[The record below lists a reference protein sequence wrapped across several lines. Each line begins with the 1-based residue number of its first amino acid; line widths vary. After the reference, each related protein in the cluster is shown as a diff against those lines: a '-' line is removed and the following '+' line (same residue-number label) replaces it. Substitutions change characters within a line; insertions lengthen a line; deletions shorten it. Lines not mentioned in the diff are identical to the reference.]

1 MRSFHLTDLPV
12 NLVFI
17 RLEASFRENFLKT
30 LKEVFGTYRKL
41 GKFANYTDAGIIE
54 TFRVKNRFTKLSTII
69 KLANFL
75 SERGYHEFDLNN
87 VEKKVVAYRGIG
99 TSLIIKNPNFPL
111 REDERMVKI
120 FFHLLGDGYGGK
132 YGFAKPFY
140 RNYTKELLD
149 EFEED
154 LKVFG
159 EVPHIKRETIVEIPS
174 VIGYILKH
182 IYKVNFESHK
192 SFIPS
197 VIFKLSSKLVAQ
209 SIKAFADD
217 EASVEDCRIR
227 LHSSNKRLL
236 SGMRNLMVKKFPEF
250 SGEIGQIKKHKT
262 YLRKKKY
269 IGYSFTIFSK
279 GLKSYYSL
287 IGFSHPE
294 KLESL
299 KRIIERKERNWVR
312 RGENITKLLILQSL
326 KSGNKTTK
334 EISKEVGI
342 TETIVRLHFED
353 NKSSG
358 ILSLSEMDFV
368 ERTGFTKTKAKIWSI
383 TEEGLKFLKENEFKL
398 DKFSIEGNISKVYL
412 ELIRKF
418 RKNKNWTTPS
428 YIANKRNC
436 RNDTASKQ
444 LLKLYKNNYLIRN
457 RIGKKEYKY
466 ELNKPGIRFLLKDQN
481 ILLEKAVNE
490 KLKVK
495 VNQYV

>member
-1 MRSFHLTDLPV
+1 MRLFHLIDLPE

-17 RLEASFRENFLKT
+17 YLEDSFRENFLKT
-30 LKEVFGTYRKL
+30 LKEIFGTYRKL
-41 GKFANYTDAGIIE
+41 GKFVNYTDAGIIE

-99 TSLIIKNPNFPL
+99 TSLIIKNPNFSL
-111 REDERMVKI
+111 REDERMVRI

-140 RNYTKELLD
+140 RNYTRELLD

-174 VIGYILKH
+174 VIGYIFEY

-192 SFIPS
+192 SFIPP
-197 VIFKLSSKLVAQ
+197 VIFRLSSKLVAQ
-209 SIKAFADD
+209 GIKAFADD

-227 LHSSNKRLL
+227 FHSSNKRLL
-236 SGMRNLMVKKFPEF
+236 SGIRNLIIKKFPEF
-250 SGEIGQIKKHKT
+250 SGKIGEIRRDETCLRGKKFIK
-262 YLRKKKY
+262 
-269 IGYSFTIFSK
+269 YSFTIFSK
-279 GLKSYYSL
+279 GLKLYYSL
-287 IGFSHPE
+287 IGFSHLK

-299 KRIIERKERNWVR
+299 KRIIERRERTWER
-312 RGENITKLLILQSL
+312 RDNNITKLLILQSL
-326 KSGNKTTK
+326 KKESKTVK

-342 TETIVRLHFED
+342 TDSVVRQHFEG

-358 ILSLSEMDFV
+358 VLSLSKMNFAKNS
-368 ERTGFTKTKAKIWSI
+368 GFTKTKAKIWSI
-383 TEEGLKFLKENEFKL
+383 IDEGLKFFKKNEFKL

-418 RKNKNWTTPS
+418 RKDKSWTTPS

-436 RNDTASKQ
+436 RNDTASKL
-444 LLKLYKNNYLIRN
+444 LLKLNRNNYLARN
-457 RIGKKEYKY
+457 RIGKEEYGYRLTKE
-466 ELNKPGIRFLLKDQN
+466 GMRFLTGAENFRRSD
-481 ILLEKAVNE
+481 
-490 KLKVK
+490 
-495 VNQYV
+495 